1 MVVDDGFGWWPGVSA
16 VELAIAAGVA
26 EITMLTPSG
35 ALATGLPHESRT
47 QLFPR
52 LAGARLQT
60 RSFLVPTGVEPAGL
74 AVRHRLSGETDLVPA
89 DLVVFVGER
98 RPVGLD
104 GALPASARVQLIG
117 DAVMPR
123 RAAHAI
129 AEGRAAADAILGR

>member
-35 ALATGLPHESRT
+35 ALATGLPHEPD

-52 LAGARLQT
+52 LAERASDPLLPHHRRRAR
-60 RSFLVPTGVEPAGL
+60 RPRGSAPP
-74 AVRHRLSGETDLVPA
+74 SGETDLVPA

-98 RPVGLD
+98 RPVGLA
-104 GALPASARVQLIG
+104 GPPASARVQLIG

-123 RAAHAI
+123 RGARDRR
-129 AEGRAAADAILGR
+129 GRAAADAILGR